1 MHWEAIEYF
10 LINGSMIAFVG
21 FLLKHEL
28 NDIKARIVR
37 LENIFLHSPDYKE
50 SSKNRWATLV
60 VFILGSLIT
69 SSSFAATQV
78 IGGAVGAFTG
88 AEVLCQSPKFC
99 PRVVAP
105 DWSNPQRMYGT
116 DPTCR
121 LSNDGGANWVACT
134 TQPSA
139 TSNNNNIAVAR
150 NGAVLWSGNDAGGT
164 IYNIRRSTNGTT
176 SWATVYTTA
185 TVDISGASGTSKIK
199 CAQTTNT
206 CLAYYISAGNVIQ
219 HLTSSDNGLTWSAGA
234 TIGTSAAGHS
244 DFAMSLDGA
253 HAIAPPSAADGVLFR
268 AILYNSGTW
277 SQSVF
282 VWPTSAGGSCRT
294 PFVVSVFNSAICLE
308 TAFGTFITT
317 REENGLVQN
326 LFNLSDR
333 SPGGT
338 AVLVAG
344 TPSMSS
350 TRVALIGTN
359 AAGDTT
365 IWTSF
370 DSGNSWSAQGTLTEG
385 VGNLHDSFSLH
396 DCVYFSYFASGLNG
410 RLTKICP

>member
-50 SSKNRWATLV
+50 SSKNRWAALA
-60 VFILGSLIT
+60 VFILGSLIA
-69 SSSFAATQV
+69 SSSFAQTQV
-78 IGGAVGAFTG
+78 NGGAVGAFTG
-88 AEVLCQSPKFC
+88 AEILCQSPKFC

-121 LSNDGGANWVACT
+121 LSNDGGANWIACT

-139 TSNNNNIAVAR
+139 TSNNNNITVAR

-164 IYNIRRSTNGTT
+164 VYVIRRSLNGTT
-176 SWATVYTTA
+176 SWGTVFSTA

-219 HLTSSDNGLTWSAGA
+219 HLNSTDNGLTWSAGA

-244 DFAMSLDGA
+244 DFAISLDGN
-253 HAIAPPSAADGVLFR
+253 HAIAPPSASDGVLFR
-268 AILYNSGTW
+268 AILYNSGVW
-277 SQSVF
+277 STSF

-294 PFVVSVFNSAICLE
+294 PFVVSVFNRAVCLD
-308 TAFGTFITT
+308 TSLGTNITT
-317 REENGLVQN
+317 REENGVVQN
-326 LFNLSDR
+326 TFNLSGR
-333 SPGGT
+333 APGT
-338 AVLVAG
+338 ATLVAG
-344 TPSMSS
+344 TPSMAS
-350 TRVALIGTN
+350 TQVVMIGSESGGNT
-359 AAGDTT
+359 G

-370 DSGNSWSAQGTLTEG
+370 DAGNTWNAQGVLSEG
-385 VGNLHDSFSLH
+385 VGNLHDSFSLNN
-396 DCVYFSYFASGLNG
+396 CVYFSYFASGLNG